1 MNQRGSDFMSKFL
14 ASFATALLIS
24 TSAFAQVITVEFAP
38 AEGDAITFAFD
49 SEANTSTNVATGE
62 TGAYTFNAETNTIC
76 GTGADGA
83 EVCATF
89 ETPANAE
96 PKVGDTGGYTTN
108 AGTSGTATIVSIQ

>member
-1 MNQRGSDFMSKFL
+1 MSKFL
-14 ASFATALLIS
+14 ATFATALLIS
-24 TSAFAQVITVEFAP
+24 SSPFAQVITVEFKP

-49 SEANTSTNVATGE
+49 DATNTSTNVATGE

-89 ETPANAE
+89 EGPANAE
-96 PKVGDTGGYTTN
+96 PKAGDSGSYTTN